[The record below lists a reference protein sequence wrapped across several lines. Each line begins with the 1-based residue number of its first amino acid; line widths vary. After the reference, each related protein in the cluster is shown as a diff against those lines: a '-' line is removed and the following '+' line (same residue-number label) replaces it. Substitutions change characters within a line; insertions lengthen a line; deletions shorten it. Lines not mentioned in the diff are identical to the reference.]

1 MAEMNKFD
9 FDAYNKLTNNIAP
22 GLQVA
27 LAEGL
32 IRSALYS
39 MERYNN
45 PLTDELFEVNQE
57 LKLFRVKY
65 KAAAD
70 ERKKAQAAVAGIE
83 N

>member
-1 MAEMNKFD
+1 MNQFD
-9 FDAYNKLTNNIAP
+9 FKAFNDMTNNVAP
-22 GLQVA
+22 GLQIA

-39 MERYNN
+39 LERFNN
-45 PLTDELFEVNQE
+45 PLTDELLGVNME
-57 LKLFRVKY
+57 LKSFRVKY

-70 ERKKAQAAVAGIE
+70 ARKLSQPAVANIE